1 MLFSLWSAKA
11 GAGCT
16 AVAVGLADE
25 LAARVGGALL
35 VDAAG
40 DLPACAGLG
49 DGIDGLTDWLAAA
62 STPIEAL
69 RRLEVEVGARGVSL
83 LPMGTAD
90 RWSASRVETL
100 LHLLRHE
107 QRPVVID
114 VGHVPTACHTGAE
127 HLRARLVAEADHSYL
142 VSRACYLSM
151 RRALASPLRSNGV
164 ILLREPGRSLDAVDV
179 ASILALPVVA
189 QVDHDPVVSR
199 ALDSGTFARKVPR
212 SFARQLKGV
221 A

>member
-1 MLFSLWSAKA
+1 
-11 GAGCT
+11 
-16 AVAVGLADE
+16 
-25 LAARVGGALL
+25 
-35 VDAAG
+35 
-40 DLPACAGLG
+40 
-49 DGIDGLTDWLAAA
+49 
-62 STPIEAL
+62 
-69 RRLEVEVGARGVSL
+69 
-83 LPMGTAD
+83 MGTAD

-100 LHLLRHE
+100 LHLLSHE

-127 HLRARLVAEADHSYL
+127 HLRTRLVAEADHSYL

-179 ASILALPVVA
+179 ASILALPESAWSPALDAGGDPREGAWVA
-189 QVDHDPVVSR
+189 ELPLELSAWPQGTR
-199 ALDSGTFARKVPR
+199 ALCRRERPHPGAQLSFSDAGGHRFQVVLTNQQGQRLARLEQVH
-212 SFARQLKGV
+212 RQRAATRGRDPLRQGERP

>member
-16 AVAVGLADE
+16 AIAVGLADE
-25 LAARVGGALL
+25 LAARVGAALL

-40 DLPACAGLG
+40 DVPACVGLS
-49 DGIDGLTDWLAAA
+49 DGIDGFTDWLAAV

-69 RRLEVEVGARGVSL
+69 RRLEVEVGPRGVSL
-83 LPMGTAD
+83 LPMGSSEL
-90 RWSASRVETL
+90 WSEARVETL
-100 LHLLRHE
+100 LQLLRHE
-107 QRPVVID
+107 QRPVVVD
-114 VGHVPTACHTGAE
+114 VGHVPASSRMCAE
-127 HLRARLVAEADHSYL
+127 VLRGRLVAEADQSFL

-164 ILLREPGRSLDAVDV
+164 ILLREAGRSLDAIDV
-179 ASILALPVVA
+179 ARILELPVVA

-199 ALDSGTFARKVPR
+199 ALDSGTFARRVPR
-212 SFARQLKGV
+212 GFARQLKGV